1 MDTLVDSVSSTLAQS
16 VLPGATSEA
25 KQDFQRYFITLYGER
40 SAFYA
45 PLQIQSGA
53 EAPLQGTLFWE
64 AAKSVANAYFPDNAA
79 SATINLSV
87 GFGLCLEG
95 IKGLRVRL
103 AETRD
108 L

>member
-1 MDTLVDSVSSTLAQS
+1 MDTLVDSVSSNLAQS